1 MASVGYGLFPTAI
14 GACGIAWNATGA
26 ITGVQLP
33 EAGDAATRARMRR
46 RFPDTPEEDHP
57 PAPVRV
63 AQQRIAAL
71 LRGEAVDLASVELDL
86 DGVSDFHRRVYAVA
100 RAIPPGQTLTYG
112 EVAARLG
119 EPGAARAVGQALGL
133 NPFAPIVPCHRVL
146 AAGGR
151 SGGFS
156 AHGGARTKL
165 QMLEM
170 EGAHL
175 GGTRGLFD

>member
-1 MASVGYGLFPTAI
+1 MASTGFCLFPTKL
-14 GACGIAWNATGA
+14 GACGIAWNGTGR

-33 EAGDAATRARMRR
+33 ETNEAATRARMQR
-46 RFPDTPEEDHP
+46 RFPDLPLATPPD
-57 PAPVRV
+57 PVRRAIERV
-63 AQQRIAAL
+63 AAL
-71 LRGEAVDLASVELDL
+71 LQGANDDLASIELEWE
-86 DGVSDFHRRVYAVA
+86 GVSDFHRRVYAVA

-146 AAGGR
+146 AAGGH

-165 QMLEM
+165 QLLEI
-170 EGAHL
+170 EGAQL
-175 GGTRGLFD
+175 GDGPGLFD